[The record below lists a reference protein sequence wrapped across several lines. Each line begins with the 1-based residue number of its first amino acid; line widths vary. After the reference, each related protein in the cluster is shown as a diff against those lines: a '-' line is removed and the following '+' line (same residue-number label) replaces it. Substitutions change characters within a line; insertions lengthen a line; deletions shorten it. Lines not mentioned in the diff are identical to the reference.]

1 MDEDM
6 KKTRE
11 DRKPQEKHQRIV
23 DQSKNNRREEIVY
36 KWIMEKRELE
46 LVASTVQVIEKGLPI
61 NPQFK
66 NGNQVF
72 RILWIFR
79 SAESY
84 YSSKWFQ
91 TP

>member
-72 RILWIFR
+72 RIL
-79 SAESY
+79 
-84 YSSKWFQ
+84 
-91 TP
+91 